1 MANITLT
8 RAFCVVVLM
17 LLASVWAR
25 DVPGKYIDYG
35 QIRGSSPSCGGD
47 LKTCLPQKP
56 AANSVINILYE
67 RDRLDSCWIEDEGLA
82 KREMSG
88 EGAGDDAL
96 CCKTNEDS
104 VG

>member
-56 AANSVINILYE
+56 AANRYDRPCNHDNHC
-67 RDRLDSCWIEDEGLA
+67 RDGN
-82 KREMSG
+82 KG
-88 EGAGDDAL
+88 
-96 CCKTNEDS
+96 
-104 VG
+104 